1 MNDLKSEIVDFPENL
16 KDLTVSDYPIR
27 SGTILAVDDDKASLE
42 MLKDLISMSG
52 FQVFGASD
60 GNEAMAVFSEK
71 HPDLVITDIRMPHS
85 DGLEVLRN
93 IREMDETVPVILVTG
108 YGDLDN
114 ALRALRRGA
123 HDFLLK
129 PINAEILLNTVIKGI
144 ELGRL
149 KRLERD
155 YRRLL
160 EEQVDER
167 TKELAKTNDFLQG
180 ILDSSTGVSIVLT
193 DPNGKIIFWN
203 TGAENLYGYT
213 SDRILG
219 SDILDLYPERFY
231 GEEVL
236 KNVSLMM
243 KNGAPT
249 VQQNIKQV
257 SIDGRKLTIFMTMS
271 HMRDGSGNVRG
282 ILGLGQ
288 DVTEQV
294 ILHEELLESYR
305 RTKKIQ
311 EASIL
316 AIAQLAESRD
326 EETSFH
332 LKRIQAYCR
341 ALCHRLSLRER
352 YREFITKEFI
362 ENLVQGSVLH
372 DIGKVGLPDAILFSI
387 DKFSDE
393 EFELMKQHTIKGGKA
408 LEEAARESGEV
419 EGYLTTGKDVAYY
432 HHEHWSGTGYPF
444 GLKGEEIPLVARI
457 VSIVDVYDAL
467 ITVRRYK
474 KAYAHQEAYE
484 VIIKEKGKQFDP
496 ELVEAFIEVE
506 QVFQDIRDSFSQENS
521 S

>member
-1 MNDLKSEIVDFPENL
+1 MNDLKSEIVDFPENR

-180 ILDSSTGVSIVLT
+180 ILDSSTGVSIV
-193 DPNGKIIFWN
+193 
-203 TGAENLYGYT
+203 
-213 SDRILG
+213 SDR
-219 SDILDLYPERFY
+219 PEW
-231 GEEVL
+231 
-236 KNVSLMM
+236 KNNFL
-243 KNGAPT
+243 
-249 VQQNIKQV
+249 
-257 SIDGRKLTIFMTMS
+257 
-271 HMRDGSGNVRG
+271 
-282 ILGLGQ
+282 
-288 DVTEQV
+288 
-294 ILHEELLESYR
+294 
-305 RTKKIQ
+305 
-311 EASIL
+311 
-316 AIAQLAESRD
+316 
-326 EETSFH
+326 
-332 LKRIQAYCR
+332 
-341 ALCHRLSLRER
+341 
-352 YREFITKEFI
+352 
-362 ENLVQGSVLH
+362 
-372 DIGKVGLPDAILFSI
+372 
-387 DKFSDE
+387 
-393 EFELMKQHTIKGGKA
+393 
-408 LEEAARESGEV
+408 
-419 EGYLTTGKDVAYY
+419 
-432 HHEHWSGTGYPF
+432 EHWRRKSLWLY
-444 GLKGEEIPLVARI
+444 
-457 VSIVDVYDAL
+457 
-467 ITVRRYK
+467 VR
-474 KAYAHQEAYE
+474 
-484 VIIKEKGKQFDP
+484 
-496 ELVEAFIEVE
+496 
-506 QVFQDIRDSFSQENS
+506 
-521 S
+521 